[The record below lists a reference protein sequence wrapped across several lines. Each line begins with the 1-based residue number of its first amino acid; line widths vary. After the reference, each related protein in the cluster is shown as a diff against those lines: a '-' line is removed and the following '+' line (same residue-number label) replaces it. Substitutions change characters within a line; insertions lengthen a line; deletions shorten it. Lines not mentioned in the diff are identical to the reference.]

1 MFDNWTD
8 MLTYEVV
15 GTPLWAY
22 VALLATFVATY
33 AGYRIFMRLL
43 ESRWLLTLAQN
54 QPELYKSIIGLL
66 RNPLRLL
73 QLTIAVGIGLHYF
86 ALPEAAYSLASG
98 LLLALLAATV
108 AFVLVKLV
116 DVAVALL
123 RPRISESESRLDD
136 QFLPVVSGTL
146 KVIILV
152 IVAALILQNS
162 GYNIS
167 ALLAGLGLGGL
178 AVALALQ
185 PTIANWFAAVTI
197 FADRPFHVGDG
208 VSVAGVSGSIES
220 IGLRSTRIRTYEGT
234 LVTMPNS
241 AVVNAQID
249 NLQDRP
255 TRRTNFT
262 IGVTYDTSS
271 EKLKRAVEILRDVM
285 EQHSGTETSR
295 AHFKSYG
302 ESALILD
309 VAHWCKYLDY
319 SKYLACIEEINFEIK
334 RRFEDE
340 GIEMAYR
347 TQTVHL
353 VNRGASR
360 DSRPAGTHHPR
371 STEPS
376 LHSTSTSR

>member
-1 MFDNWTD
+1 MPDSWKD
-8 MLTYEVV
+8 GLAYEVM
-15 GTPLWAY
+15 GTPVWAFA
-22 VALLATFVATY
+22 ALLATFLGTY
-33 AGYRIFMRLL
+33 TGYRILMRLL
-43 ESRWLLTLAQN
+43 ESRWLRPLAQN
-54 QPELYKSIIGLL
+54 QPELYKSIIGLV

-86 ALPEAAYSLASG
+86 ALPEAAYRVASG

-116 DVAVALL
+116 DVLIALL
-123 RPRISESESRLDD
+123 RLRIAESESRLDD
-136 QFLPVVSGTL
+136 QLLPLLSGAL
-146 KVIILV
+146 KAFILV

-167 ALLAGLGLGGL
+167 GLLAGLGLGGL

-185 PTIANWFAAVTI
+185 PTLANVFGAVTI
-197 FADRPFHVGDG
+197 FVDRPFHIGDG
-208 VSVAGVSGSIES
+208 VSVAGVAGSVES

-234 LVTMPNS
+234 LVTIPNS

-249 NLQDRP
+249 NLQVRP
-255 TRRTNFT
+255 TRRTTFT

-285 EQHSGTETSR
+285 EQHAGTETSR

-302 ESALILD
+302 DSALTLD

-319 SKYLACIEEINFEIK
+319 SKYLVCIEDINFEIK

-340 GIEMAYR
+340 GIEMAYP

-353 VNRGASR
+353 VQAQSAARGN
-360 DSRPAGTHHPR
+360 
-371 STEPS
+371 
-376 LHSTSTSR
+376 

>member
-1 MFDNWTD
+1 MSDSWTGG
-8 MLTYEVV
+8 LAYEIM
-15 GTPLWAY
+15 GTPVWAY
-22 VALLATFVATY
+22 AALVATFVGTY
-33 AGYRIFMRLL
+33 TGYRILMRLL
-43 ESRWLLTLAQN
+43 ESRWLLALAEN
-54 QPELYKSIIGLL
+54 QPELYKSIIGLV

-86 ALPEAAYSLASG
+86 ALPEAVARIASR
-98 LLLALLAATV
+98 LLLALLTATV

-116 DVAVALL
+116 DVFIAFL
-123 RPRISESESRLDD
+123 RPRIAESESRLDD
-136 QFLPVVSGTL
+136 QLLPVLSGAL
-146 KVIILV
+146 KAFILV
-152 IVAALILQNS
+152 IVAVLILQNS

-167 ALLAGLGLGGL
+167 GLLAGVGLGGL

-185 PTIANWFAAVTI
+185 PTLANVFAAVTI
-197 FADRPFHVGDG
+197 FMDRPFQIGDG
-208 VSVAGVSGSIES
+208 VSVAGVSGSIEG

-234 LVTMPNS
+234 LVTIPNS
-241 AVVNAQID
+241 VVVNAQID
-249 NLQDRP
+249 NLQVRP
-255 TRRTNFT
+255 TRRTTFT

-285 EQHSGTETSR
+285 EQNPGTETSR

-334 RRFEDE
+334 RRFEDD
-340 GIEMAYR
+340 GVEMAYP

-353 VNRGASR
+353 VKKAAASG
-360 DSRPAGTHHPR
+360 D
-371 STEPS
+371 
-376 LHSTSTSR
+376 

>member
-1 MFDNWTD
+1 MPDSWTNG
-8 MLTYEVV
+8 LAYEVI

-22 VALLATFVATY
+22 LALVATSVGTY
-33 AGYRIFMRLL
+33 SGYRILMRLL
-43 ESRWLLTLAQN
+43 ESRWLVGLAEN
-54 QPELYKSIIGLL
+54 QPELYKSIIGLV

-86 ALPEAAYSLASG
+86 ALPEAVARIASR
-98 LLLALLAATV
+98 LLLALLTATV

-116 DVAVALL
+116 DVLIAFLK
-123 RPRISESESRLDD
+123 PRVEESESRLDD
-136 QFLPVVSGTL
+136 QLLPVLSGGL
-146 KVIILV
+146 KAFILV
-152 IVAALILQNS
+152 IVAVLILQNS
-162 GYNIS
+162 GYNAS
-167 ALLAGLGLGGL
+167 GLLAGLGLGGL

-185 PTIANWFAAVTI
+185 PTLANVFAAVTL
-197 FADRPFHVGDG
+197 FVDRPFHVGDG
-208 VSVAGVSGSIES
+208 VNVAGVSGSIES

-234 LVTMPNS
+234 VVTIPNS

-249 NLQDRP
+249 NLQVRP

-271 EKLKRAVEILRDVM
+271 EKLEKAVAILRDVM
-285 EQHSGTETSR
+285 EQHPGTETSR

-340 GIEMAYR
+340 GIEMAYP

-353 VNRGASR
+353 VNSKASQ
-360 DSRPAGTHHPR
+360 D
-371 STEPS
+371 
-376 LHSTSTSR
+376 

>member
-1 MFDNWTD
+1 
-8 MLTYEVV
+8 MLESWSNTLVYEVM

-22 VALLATFVATY
+22 VALVATFVGTY
-33 AGYRIFMRLL
+33 TGYRILVGLL
-43 ESRWLLTLAQN
+43 ESRWLLPLAEEH
-54 QPELYKSIIGLL
+54 PELSKSIIGLV

-73 QLTIAVGIGLHYF
+73 QLSIAAGIGLHYF
-86 ALPEAAYSLASG
+86 RLPEAVASIASR
-98 LLLALLAATV
+98 LLLVLLTATV

-116 DVAVALL
+116 DVFIAFL
-123 RPRISESESRLDD
+123 RPRVAESESRLDD
-136 QFLPVVSGTL
+136 QLLPVLSGAL
-146 KVIILV
+146 KAFIVV
-152 IVAALILQNS
+152 IVGVLILQNS

-167 ALLAGLGLGGL
+167 GLLAGLGLGGL

-185 PTIANWFAAVTI
+185 PTLANMFAAITI
-197 FADRPFHVGDG
+197 FVDRPFHVGDG
-208 VSVAGVSGSIES
+208 VSVAGTSGSVEG

-234 LVTMPNS
+234 LVTIPNS

-249 NLQDRP
+249 NLQVRP

-262 IGVTYDTSS
+262 IGVTYETSS
-271 EKLKRAVEILRDVM
+271 EKLKRAVGILREIM
-285 EQHSGTETSR
+285 EQHPGTDTSR

-319 SKYLACIEEINFEIK
+319 SLYLACIEEINFEIK

-340 GIEMAYR
+340 GIEMAYP

-353 VNRGASR
+353 LQKAASG
-360 DSRPAGTHHPR
+360 D
-371 STEPS
+371 
-376 LHSTSTSR
+376 

>member
-1 MFDNWTD
+1 MADSWVD
-8 MLTYEVV
+8 GLAYELM

-22 VALLATFVATY
+22 VALVATFAGTY
-33 AGYRIFMRLL
+33 TGYRILMRLL
-43 ESRWLLTLAQN
+43 ESRWLLALAES
-54 QPELYKSIIGLL
+54 QPELHKSIIGLV

-86 ALPEAAYSLASG
+86 ALPETVASVASR
-98 LLLALLAATV
+98 LLLVLLAATV

-116 DVAVALL
+116 DVSIAFL
-123 RPRISESESRLDD
+123 RPRIAESESRLDD
-136 QFLPVVSGTL
+136 QLLPVLSGTL
-146 KVIILV
+146 KGFILV
-152 IVAALILQNS
+152 IVAVLILQNS
-162 GYNIS
+162 GYSIS
-167 ALLAGLGLGGL
+167 GLLAGLGLGGL

-185 PTIANWFAAVTI
+185 PTLANVFAAITI
-197 FADRPFHVGDG
+197 FVDRPFHIGDG

-220 IGLRSTRIRTYEGT
+220 IGLRSTRMRTPEGT
-234 LVTMPNS
+234 LVTLPNS
-241 AVVNAQID
+241 TIVNAHVD
-249 NLQDRP
+249 NLQVRP

-271 EKLKRAVEILRDVM
+271 EKLKKSVAILRDVM
-285 EQHSGTETSR
+285 DQHAGTETSR

-319 SKYLACIEEINFEIK
+319 SEYLSCIEEINFEIK

-340 GIEMAYR
+340 DIEMAYP

-353 VNRGASR
+353 VKKAASE
-360 DSRPAGTHHPR
+360 D
-371 STEPS
+371 
-376 LHSTSTSR
+376 

>member
-1 MFDNWTD
+1 
-8 MLTYEVV
+8 MLESWPAALAWLAYEVM
-15 GTPLWAY
+15 GTPLWKY
-22 VALLATFVATY
+22 VGLFATFVGTY
-33 AGYRIFMRLL
+33 TGYRILMRLL
-43 ESRWLLTLAQN
+43 ESRWLGTLAEN
-54 QPELYKSIIGLL
+54 QPELYQSIIRLV

-73 QLTIAVGIGLHYF
+73 QLTVAVGIGLNYF
-86 ALPEAAYSLASG
+86 ALPEAADSLVSG
-98 LLLALLAATV
+98 LLRALLAATV
-108 AFVLVKLV
+108 AFALIKLV
-116 DVAVALL
+116 DVLIAFL
-123 RPRISESESRLDD
+123 RPRVAESDSRLDD
-136 QFLPVVSGTL
+136 QLLPLLSGAL
-146 KVIILV
+146 KAFIFV

-167 ALLAGLGLGGL
+167 GLLAGLGLGGL

-185 PTIANWFAAVTI
+185 PTLANLFAAVTL
-197 FADRPFHVGDG
+197 FVDRPFHVGDG

-234 LVTMPNS
+234 LVTLPNS

-249 NLQDRP
+249 NLEVRP
-255 TRRTNFT
+255 TRRTSFA
-262 IGVTYDTSS
+262 IGVSYDTSS

-309 VAHWCKYLDY
+309 AAHWCKYLDY

-340 GIEMAYR
+340 GIEMAFP

-353 VNRGASR
+353 VDTR
-360 DSRPAGTHHPR
+360 
-371 STEPS
+371 
-376 LHSTSTSR
+376 